1 MADCN
6 NPNEVPVT
14 TYTPPALCMP
24 NMRLQDDSVCG
35 KNDSTYAEKVAAE
48 ALEIAG
54 VAVNVFK
61 LLGVHEQGK
70 LIDLTGTGYP
80 ISSGTAA
87 GSNIGSAFDTS
98 IGTSW
103 RSSLLGP
110 TVVSEPAYLGYYF
123 GIKKTPTGASRY
135 GAPQFVVQNIS
146 TIMIQQS
153 ANPLRR
159 ATRIRLDW
167 ADGKLHPTTHHYLG
181 TGNGELSDIESGY
194 WGTPGT
200 ITLIATSPTQFSV
213 THSGIGPLGT
223 ATTSSRFN
231 HMAVS
236 FSLSAGSTPFVVGD
250 MFMFETELHWHRAG
264 IQNVPDTANMESIAF
279 QSSVPAPY
287 WRIVPVLFNGSAD
300 PTQPWEI
307 DELQMMDYQQTNI
320 DNVQDFF
327 FQENRDRDYANCSLQ
342 LRAQYTPFD
351 SLGDLGKFGMS
362 VLDQYVF
369 TVSFARMVE
378 ILGRPILIGD
388 ILEVPAEMQWDHNM
402 KPVKKFLEVGDAGW
416 SSEGYTPGWRPI
428 LWRFQASQLIP
439 AQENRDILGTVDSYL
454 TKTSDESFFDQF
466 DKQIETLGHIA
477 TEANAA
483 EAHDAFPEQGQDP
496 STIASANALLGPLKP
511 EIYDT
516 HDLYIEDGLPK
527 DGQPYTEGYEK
538 LPDTAGAT
546 DGEYFRLNYP
556 PDTRIPSRLYKF
568 NGVKHRWLYVET
580 DRRME
585 NSSHKKSVRKAFI
598 NGTQTL
604 KGEKLDGNH

>member
-14 TYTPPALCMP
+14 TYTPPALCTP
-24 NMRLQDDSVCG
+24 GMRLQDDSDCG

-54 VAVNVFK
+54 VGINVFK

-98 IGTSW
+98 IGTIW
-103 RSSLLGP
+103 RSSVLGAD
-110 TVVSEPAYLGYYF
+110 VLSAPAYLGYYF
-123 GIKKTPTGASRY
+123 GIKKTSTGVSRY
-135 GAPQFVVQNIS
+135 GRPQFETQNIS
-146 TIMIQQS
+146 TIMIKQS

-159 ATRIRLDW
+159 VTRIRLDW
-167 ADGKLHPTTHHYLG
+167 ADGSLHATHPDYLG
-181 TGNGELSDIESGY
+181 TGNGELSNVIPGY
-194 WGTPGT
+194 WGVPGV

-213 THSGIGPLGT
+213 IHSGVGPLGT
-223 ATTSSRFN
+223 ASVSSRFN

-236 FSLSAGSTPFVVGD
+236 FNVRSGSIPFAIGD

-264 IQNVPDTANMESIAF
+264 IQNVPDTANLESISF
-279 QSSVPAPY
+279 QSSVPAAY

-300 PTQPWEI
+300 PTQPWEV

-362 VLDQYVF
+362 ILDQYVF

-378 ILGRPILIGD
+378 VLGRPVLVGD
-388 ILEVPAEMQWDHNM
+388 ILEVPSEMQWDHNM
-402 KPVKKFLEVGDAGW
+402 KPVKKFLEVTDTGW

-454 TKTSDESFFDQF
+454 SKSSDQTFFDQF
-466 DKQIETLGHIA
+466 DKQIETLGHIT
-477 TEANAA
+477 TEENA
-483 EAHDAFPEQGQDP
+483 ETTHDESPEQGQDS
-496 STIASANALLGPLKP
+496 STIATGNALLGPLAP
-511 EIYDT
+511 EIYDN
-516 HDLYIEDGLPK
+516 HDQYLEDGLPPEGK
-527 DGQPYTEGYEK
+527 PYTEGYDH
-538 LPDTAGAT
+538 LPDVATAH
-546 DGEYFRLNYP
+546 DGDYFRLNYP
-556 PDTRIPSRLYKF
+556 PDTGIPSRLYKF
-568 NGVKHRWLYVET
+568 NGIKMRWLYCET

-585 NSSHKKSVRKAFI
+585 SSSHKKSVRKVFLE
-598 NGTQTL
+598 GTQSL
-604 KGEKLDGNH
+604 KG